1 MDKKKVEKIN
11 QVSKKVEEERLNI
24 IDVLLD
30 EDNKDPIVLVDGNGR
45 RLSFEQI
52 AVIPHNEKLYCVLK
66 PIDKIE
72 NVSDDEAI
80 VFFVHE
86 EAGKDPVLMVE
97 TDEKVAMDVFD
108 EYYNLLDE
116 ADAKEKKAKSSKTSK
131 TPAAKPAAT
140 AAKKKPAKK

>member
-1 MDKKKVEKIN
+1 MDKKKVEKI
-11 QVSKKVEEERLNI
+11 QEAAKKAEEQPLDI

-30 EDNKDPIVLVDGNGR
+30 ENNREPITLVDGKGKK
-45 RLSFEQI
+45 LSFEQI
-52 AVIPHNEKLYCVLK
+52 AVIPHNDKLYCVLK

-72 NVSDDEAI
+72 NVQDDEAI

-86 EAGKDPVLMVE
+86 EAGKAPVLMVE

-116 ADAKEKKAKSSKTSK
+116 EEAKNKKNKPSKK
-131 TPAAKPAAT
+131 
-140 AAKKKPAKK
+140 

>member
-1 MDKKKVEKIN
+1 MDKKKIQKIEEASEKVAE
-11 QVSKKVEEERLNI
+11 QEAHLDI

-30 EDNKDPIVLVDGNGR
+30 ENNKEPIVLIDGNGK

-52 AVIPHNEKLYCVLK
+52 AVIPFNEKLYCVLK

-72 NVSDDEAI
+72 NVQDDEAI

-86 EAGKDPVLMVE
+86 EEGKEPVLMVE
-97 TDEKVAMDVFD
+97 TDEKTAMDVFE

-116 ADAKEKKAKSSKTSK
+116 EDKKNK
-131 TPAAKPAAT
+131 
-140 AAKKKPAKK
+140 